1 MVGRVDLSLEEPT
14 ENQLLVSFESVDPAI
29 VVFVTDVSEM
39 VLTNS
44 QISLM

>member
-1 MVGRVDLSLEEPT
+1 MVGTVDSYLDEPIA
-14 ENQLLVSFESVDPAI
+14 NQLVNFESVDPAI
-29 VVFVTDVSEM
+29 VVIVTNVSEM